1 MMETSDGRTD
11 MDGRTHTLRDHDQ
24 LATFAPEILWGI
36 SQEETEMKCSE
47 STRRPWKLFVTTVNT
62 AYSAIGYSAK
72 SDIVPILVWSHF
84 SYTDNYRI

>member
-47 STRRPWKLFVTTVNT
+47 STRRPWKLWKLWKVFVTNC
-62 AYSAIGYSAK
+62 
-72 SDIVPILVWSHF
+72 ILDLMSIPHF
-84 SYTDNYRI
+84 QLQLV